1 MKLQYLLGLVP
12 LCCIAYICMYLKA
25 AGIVAKCSL
34 DVLGVHQVKRVVL
47 ECIGAWLRKRGGY
60 ITFDI
65 SMAWSEVFKLEPA
78 TVSFPDIEQASMKV
92 LNYMRKQRPW
102 TYPASQR
109 DAVIHLMAHALVFV
123 SKRQELEELAKQAM
137 QARKAAEQ
145 RSRHNPPPQVARP
158 VSMWRSVLGVSASER
173 DVSTIKKAYRSRA
186 AKAHP
191 DRGGS
196 DADMARLNAA
206 FAQARE
212 ELSFV

>member
-1 MKLQYLLGLVP
+1 MKFQYLLALLP

-34 DVLGVHQVKRVVL
+34 NVLGVHQVKRVII

-65 SMAWSEVFKLEPA
+65 SMSWSEVFKLTPA
-78 TVSFPDIEQASMKV
+78 SATFPDVEHASLKV
-92 LNYMRKQRPW
+92 LSYMRKQRPW

-109 DAVIHLMAHALVFV
+109 DAIIHLMAHALVFV

-137 QARKAAEQ
+137 QARRSAE
-145 RSRHNPPPQVARP
+145 RKSSYSPPPPVARP
-158 VSMWRSVLGVSASER
+158 VSPWRTVLGVSASEG